1 MPSTIDKHILALWQ
15 QIIQQTKLGS
25 ALGDF
30 AELTEFDL
38 ANKVATIR
46 VESQPTAKAISPY
59 LPKLESA
66 FESVLRV
73 DIKIR
78 LEVPEV
84 EVVEDIDK
92 SSFTNQGLGAPLE
105 WNGLRFRSKSEM
117 KIAQALD
124 KRKVLY
130 FPNARGRL
138 LDNYQRVNKEADFL
152 ICFQGC
158 WGILECDGETY
169 HQSAAK
175 DHARDMVWN
184 ANGIWFIK
192 RFPSDECYSTPEKVV
207 DMFLGMLRAFDLQT
221 RKEH

>member
-15 QIIQQTKLGS
+15 QIIKQTKLGS
-25 ALGDF
+25 ALGAKSSGRKLPPRELCDF

-105 WNGLRFRSKSEM
+105 WT
-117 KIAQALD
+117 KISLQVRDENCSSLGQAQGF
-124 KRKVLY
+124 VL
-130 FPNARGRL
+130 P
-138 LDNYQRVNKEADFL
+138 K
-152 ICFQGC
+152 C
-158 WGILECDGETY
+158 
-169 HQSAAK
+169 
-175 DHARDMVWN
+175 
-184 ANGIWFIK
+184 
-192 RFPSDECYSTPEKVV
+192 
-207 DMFLGMLRAFDLQT
+207 
-221 RKEH
+221 